1 MIRGHQ
7 IIRGDLATA
16 FLALYDVSMILS
28 RLLLSCMAI
37 ALLVGCCSVSVP
49 SPEKAVAMKPAY
61 FATESEVVKY
71 DAAGNIVWRTPSGM
85 SRDVQLLPNGNVLF
99 PFNQAGKCGGREV
112 NPAGKTVWE
121 YSMPGQ
127 AVISARRL
135 KNGNTLLGASVKGAV
150 LVVNPAGDVIHEIK
164 VRGDHKRHA
173 TTIVRETANGNII
186 VVEEDKGY
194 VTEYTLDGKVAWEYK
209 VPFRPFGVEKLKNG
223 HVMISGQ
230 SGLIEVNQAKEIVWE
245 LKNSDVAAMGPR
257 WFAGFQIL
265 KNGNILVCNAGGTV
279 PFFEVNRDK
288 KVVWHTALTTQQV
301 KKGHGIFLIQ
311 D

>member
-1 MIRGHQ
+1 
-7 IIRGDLATA
+7 
-16 FLALYDVSMILS
+16 
-28 RLLLSCMAI
+28 
-37 ALLVGCCSVSVP
+37 
-49 SPEKAVAMKPAY
+49 MKPAY

-71 DAAGNIVWRTPSGM
+71 DEAGNIVWRTPSGM

-99 PFNQAGKCGGREV
+99 PFNQAGKCGAREV

-121 YSMPGQ
+121 YSLSGQ
-127 AVISARRL
+127 AVISAQRM

-150 LVVNPAGDVIHEIK
+150 LIVNPTGDVIHEIK
-164 VRGDHKRHA
+164 VRGNHKRHA

-288 KVVWHTALTTQQV
+288 KVVWHTTLTTRQV
-301 KKGHGIFLIQ
+301 QKGHGIFLIQ
-311 D
+311 